1 MLIPYSRLFH
11 LFFCYDAYHS
21 NFTVGLPN
29 ITVNHETDINNKSI
43 KLTGVVF
50 LSDDSPCVC
59 EVYWCKN
66 GEQIDIQESGG
77 RLSGVT
83 IDDPSLT
90 IRYISQEDAGK
101 YQLTARNAIGS
112 NTSNAIFIG
121 IICLFFFNFR
131 QF

>member
-1 MLIPYSRLFH
+1 MLIPYSRLSH
-11 LFFCYDAYHS
+11 LCSCYDAYHS

-29 ITVNHETDINNKSI
+29 ITVNHETDINNRSI

-59 EVYWCKN
+59 EVYWSRN
-66 GEQIDIQESGG
+66 GKQIDIQESGG

-90 IRYISQEDAGK
+90 IRYISQEDVGK

-112 NTSNAIFIG
+112 NTSDAISIG
-121 IICLFFFNFR
+121 IICWVFLNFR
-131 QF
+131 HF